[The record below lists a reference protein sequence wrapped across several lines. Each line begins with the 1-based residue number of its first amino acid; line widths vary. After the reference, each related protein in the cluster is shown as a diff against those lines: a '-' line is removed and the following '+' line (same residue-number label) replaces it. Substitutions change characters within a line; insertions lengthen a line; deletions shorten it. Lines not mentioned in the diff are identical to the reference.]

1 MGMKLVSQKK
11 GYKVL
16 LSKDNSRIVFFFSF
30 IAFRLNY
37 VVVRPAII
45 YGLADRQGLSTLLHM
60 YDVG

>member
-16 LSKDNSRIVFFFSF
+16 LSKDNSRIVFFSF
-30 IAFRLNY
+30 ISFRLNY